1 MAKTLLSAVGWIA
14 GLLVLALAC
23 WLLGVFLGWPLWKP
37 IALFAG
43 IILAFFI
50 LAWLRRQWHAWRL
63 RRRLA
68 RPAAGTT
75 ESTARL
81 DADWRAGLAAL
92 KQSRLS
98 RFGSP
103 FYVLPWFLTLGPEDD
118 ARSSMLRRAAGRDA
132 VTASGDETPALRW
145 WLLPGLVMLDP
156 APAANADG
164 IAPSASNWAR
174 MLHWMMRSRRR
185 EPLNGL
191 ILTFSAEWL
200 IHTGDAALAET
211 GQALR
216 KRLDELT
223 RIYNARVPVYIV
235 LSHCESLEG
244 FATWSQALAQGAD
257 KQAMGYVEKG
267 NLASIGEF
275 IDGAFGH
282 IVERMRDLRIL
293 QGIHEHPTHE
303 AFSLPERMGALAG
316 RLDKVLRPAFQATP
330 YSETPLLRGL
340 FLSNR
345 RARGNEHEAD
355 WFSTGLLDEVLPA
368 QRSAWQPLERWRH
381 WRRLLRHAAVAGW
394 LLVCIGAGIFLVRTA
409 HTAKSE
415 LRLATG
421 QTTPDPV
428 DFSGGLSTDLH
439 SLHAIRH
446 AIHSLD
452 KRPAWE
458 KR

>member
-1 MAKTLLSAVGWIA
+1 
-14 GLLVLALAC
+14 
-23 WLLGVFLGWPLWKP
+23 
-37 IALFAG
+37 
-43 IILAFFI
+43 
-50 LAWLRRQWHAWRL
+50 
-63 RRRLA
+63 
-68 RPAAGTT
+68 GTT

-118 ARSSMLRRAAGRDA
+118 ARSSMLRRVAGRDA

-223 RIYNARVPVYIV
+223 
-235 LSHCESLEG
+235 
-244 FATWSQALAQGAD
+244 
-257 KQAMGYVEKG
+257 
-267 NLASIGEF
+267 
-275 IDGAFGH
+275 
-282 IVERMRDLRIL
+282 
-293 QGIHEHPTHE
+293 
-303 AFSLPERMGALAG
+303 
-316 RLDKVLRPAFQATP
+316 
-330 YSETPLLRGL
+330 
-340 FLSNR
+340 
-345 RARGNEHEAD
+345 
-355 WFSTGLLDEVLPA
+355 
-368 QRSAWQPLERWRH
+368 
-381 WRRLLRHAAVAGW
+381 
-394 LLVCIGAGIFLVRTA
+394 
-409 HTAKSE
+409 
-415 LRLATG
+415 
-421 QTTPDPV
+421 
-428 DFSGGLSTDLH
+428 
-439 SLHAIRH
+439 
-446 AIHSLD
+446 
-452 KRPAWE
+452 
-458 KR
+458 